1 VNWQYTPYTIPLLL
15 SAALATGL
23 FFYAYRQQETPGAKT
38 FAALMHCFVG
48 WPITYALSLSMTTE
62 SAQIFWANIVFM
74 YIVAVPVLWFI
85 FTMQYTGQTLRG
97 WGWLCILPIIT
108 VIMVWTDPLH
118 GWVRSQIDFTTI
130 HSFSIITVTL
140 GPYFWVHALYSYV
153 LLFCGSAVLWRMVLR
168 TRHVYRKQ
176 GGILLLGV
184 LAPWTANAIY
194 LSGLSPFS
202 YLDITP
208 FAFIVMGAAVYWGL
222 FRFQFLNIV
231 PIARDTVIESMEDGI
246 VVFDIE
252 NRVIDHNAGA
262 KRLLNKPNENLL
274 ERSVSDVFA
283 DFPAIVTKVSDPF
296 LEQAHEEIVLENDV
310 LPLVYE
316 VRISSLY
323 DRLGRL
329 RCRVLLIH
337 DITWLKEVE
346 RSLRASKEMA
356 EAANKAKSEFLANMS
371 HEIRTPMNGIMGMT
385 ELLLDTA
392 LENQQKDYLN
402 TVQKSAHVLLN
413 VINDVLDFSRIEAG
427 KLELYNHTFA
437 IRETL
442 NTILKPLA
450 FQAQQKNL
458 QFQWTVAPDVPNH
471 IKGDSDRFAQIITN
485 LVGNAIK
492 FTPTGQITVHVHTQH
507 RSPDEM
513 TLQVDVIDTGIG
525 IPQEKQMAIFEA
537 FSQADASTT
546 RQYGGTGL
554 GLTISARL
562 VELMKGK
569 IWVSSDGD
577 HGSQFS
583 FTATFQH
590 ANATA
595 TPNTNANKPLAL
607 THADLHILT
616 VEDNP
621 TNQLFTQQILEKLGC
636 RVIVAKNGQEAV
648 SHCKKNTFDLILMDG
663 QMPIMDGFE
672 ATQIIRKQEALQNKH
687 TPIIALTAHALAND
701 RKRFLDAGMD
711 DYLSK
716 PFTPGQLID
725 TINRIFNT

>member
-1 VNWQYTPYTIPLLL
+1 VIWQYTPYTIPLLL

-85 FTMQYTGQTLRG
+85 FTMQYTGQARQG

-108 VIMVWTDPLH
+108 VIMVWTNPHH
-118 GWVRSQIDFTTI
+118 GWVRSQIHFTTI
-130 HSFSIITVTL
+130 HSFSVITVTL
-140 GPYFWVHALYSYV
+140 GPYFWVHALYSYL
-153 LLFCGSAVLWRMVLR
+153 LLFCGSVVLWRMVLR

-176 GGILLLGV
+176 GGILLFGV

-194 LSGLSPFS
+194 PSGLSPFP

-208 FAFIVMGAAVYWGL
+208 FAFIIMGAAVYWGL
-222 FRFQFLNIV
+222 FRFQLLNIV
-231 PIARDTVIESMEDGI
+231 PIARDTVIEGMENGI

-262 KRLLNKPNENLL
+262 KHLLNKPNEKLL
-274 ERSVSDVFA
+274 GQYASDVFSK
-283 DFPAIVTKVSDPF
+283 FPDIVTKITDPF
-296 LEQAHEEIVLENDV
+296 LEQAHEEIVLENGV

-329 RCRVLLIH
+329 RCRILLIH

-346 RSLRASKEMA
+346 RDLRASKEMA

-427 KLELYNHTFA
+427 KLELYHHTFA

-442 NTILKPLA
+442 DTILKPLA
-450 FQAQQKNL
+450 LQAQQANL
-458 QFQWTVAPDVPNH
+458 QFQWHVAPDIPNH
-471 IKGDSDRFAQIITN
+471 IKGDSDRFTQIVTN

-492 FTPTGQITVHVHTQH
+492 FTPSGQITINVKTQH
-507 RSPDEM
+507 QSSDEI
-513 TLQVDVIDTGIG
+513 TLQMDVIDTGIG

-562 VELMKGK
+562 VELMGGK
-569 IWVSSDGD
+569 IWVTSDVG

-583 FTATFQH
+583 FTATFKK
-590 ANATA
+590 ANATSD
-595 TPNTNANKPLAL
+595 TDTQKQLTLAH
-607 THADLHILT
+607 TDLHILT

-663 QMPIMDGFE
+663 QMPVVDGFE
-672 ATQIIRKQEALQNKH
+672 ATQIIRKHEAIHNKH
-687 TPIIALTAHALAND
+687 TPIIALTAHALSDD

-725 TINRIFNT
+725 TINRILKT